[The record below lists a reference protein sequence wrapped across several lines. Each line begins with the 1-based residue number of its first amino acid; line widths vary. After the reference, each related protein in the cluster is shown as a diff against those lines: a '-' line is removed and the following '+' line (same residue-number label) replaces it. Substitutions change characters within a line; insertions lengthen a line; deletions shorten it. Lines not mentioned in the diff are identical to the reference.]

1 MYTVHIHL
9 QTPGFRF
16 APLLLTNHSQLLRG
30 TCAACL
36 IHVLGSACQSGNPFK
51 EVYSTISSFHQM
63 TKGQASTARVASQNR
78 IGWNSFRVPKA
89 LCGLGSHRTV
99 APQQGE
105 KATVQKGLCTKP
117 SRGYPKIFSGSWAS
131 KEVLWTLPD
140 VRIANVD
147 ADAG

>member
-1 MYTVHIHL
+1 MRVREGEIQMDGWIDRLDVESDTCTTYVYTVHIHL

-16 APLLLTNHSQLLRG
+16 APLLLTDHSQLLRG

-63 TKGQASTARVASQNR
+63 TKGQVSAARVASQNR

-89 LCGLGSHRTV
+89 LCGLGSHRTA
-99 APQQGE
+99 APQGE
-105 KATVQKGLCTKP
+105 
-117 SRGYPKIFSGSWAS
+117 
-131 KEVLWTLPD
+131 
-140 VRIANVD
+140 
-147 ADAG
+147 